1 MAIRGRVANP
11 LGLRMREFESHLLRH
26 FKFDFIIKIIY
37 NKYTISKEKRYA
49 SLAQSG
55 LRATGFYP
63 VCRRFESFKGAHL
76 KFDFF
81 KNFVYNKYTI

>member
-49 SLAQSG
+49 ALVQMVERHLAKVK
-55 LRATGFYP
+55 ATGSIP
-63 VCRRFESFKGAHL
+63 VCCSNYIRS
-76 KFDFF
+76 
-81 KNFVYNKYTI
+81 